1 MCGVCVL
8 NRTRFPLLEIEV
20 VLCVILELK
29 DGEGKGAEE
38 GDGEE
43 KEVEGEVEVDRISN
57 RFKVLGPPFRPPIA

>member
-8 NRTRFPLLEIEV
+8 NRTWLPLLEINV

-29 DGEGKGAEE
+29 DGEGE
-38 GDGEE
+38 GVGGGEE
-43 KEVEGEVEVDRISN
+43 KEVEVDRISS